1 MQIFSL
7 RLRMHKGSSYMW
19 KKRTA
24 IFVSSQ
30 TVSLFGSALVQY
42 ALFWYV
48 TLETKSGIAMTVF
61 IVCGFL
67 PTFFLSP
74 FGGVWADRYNRKK
87 LIMFSDGFIA
97 AVTLILAAAFISG
110 GNGLALVIIIA
121 ALRAVGTAIQG
132 PAVGAIL
139 PQLVPVEHL
148 TRVNGISQTIQAV
161 ITILAPVVS
170 GALFSVYPLYVILFI
185 DVVTA
190 AIAILILMFFLEFL
204 PARKESDDKKSYF
217 NDMKLGF
224 IYIKEHPYLISFFSF
239 FAVTLFLIT
248 PAAMLSPLQ
257 VARTFGSDV
266 WRLTAIEIAFSGG
279 MLLGGFFISLWGGF
293 KNRMVTILI
302 STAFMAVCSAGL
314 GIATSFTLYIVI
326 MAILGITAPFFHTPS
341 AVMIQEHVE
350 ESFLGRVFSVNTML
364 FTSIMPLGMLI
375 YGPVAENIRI
385 ETIMIIT
392 GIVMFVFVAI
402 AFMQKQLIEAGRAVK
417 KEDSKISES

>member
-1 MQIFSL
+1 
-7 RLRMHKGSSYMW
+7 MW

-24 IFVSSQ
+24 VFVSSQ

-87 LIMFSDGFIA
+87 LIMFADGFIA

-110 GNGLALVIIIA
+110 GKGLVLVIIIA

-139 PQLVPVEHL
+139 PQLVPVEQL

-170 GALFSVYPLYVILFI
+170 GALFSIYPLYVILFI
-185 DVVTA
+185 DVITA
-190 AIAILILMFFLEFL
+190 AAAILILMFFLEFL
-204 PARKESDDKKSYF
+204 PAKRESGKKKAGYF

-224 IYIKEHPYLISFFSF
+224 IYIKEHPYLISFFTF

-257 VARTFGSDV
+257 VARSFGSDV

-279 MLLGGFFISLWGGF
+279 MLLGGFLISLWGGF
-293 KNRMVTILI
+293 KNRMITIFV
-302 STAFMAVCSAGL
+302 STAFMAICSAGL

-326 MAILGITAPFFHTPS
+326 MTILGITAPFFHTPS

-350 ESFLGRVFSVNTML
+350 EKFLGRVFSVNTML
-364 FTSIMPLGMLI
+364 FTSVMPLGMLI
-375 YGPVAENIRI
+375 YGPVAEKIRI

-392 GIVMFVFVAI
+392 GIVMLVFVAI
-402 AFMQKQLIEAGRAVK
+402 AFMQKQLIEAGRAV
-417 KEDSKISES
+417 EC